1 VLSAGQGGAP
11 EVCDFSRIQL
21 SKARHDTLWAD
32 QHVAWHYRLQVH
44 CRRGLGPITMCSSTG
59 RTCTGP
65 SQQRTKGKAV
75 LRGGE
80 DLVTVNLPRPKQVL
94 LHYGHRVLMLECLQG
109 MLATLG
115 RCHQQGGHTL
125 KSVLVLVIAAA
136 WMSCLASE
144 ERRVRGERRQGW
156 WNWREKYR
164 ACCAVRTNPGCIR

>member
-1 VLSAGQGGAP
+1 MAEPTRCTRHLQGQSKRLLINEPRKRASRQAGGWPGRQRLSHSSAGQGAAP

-59 RTCTGP
+59 RTSTGP

-75 LRGGE
+75 LRRGE

-94 LHYGHRVLMLECLQG
+94 LHYGHRVLMLSACKACQRPWG
-109 MLATLG
+109 GAT
-115 RCHQQGGHTL
+115 
-125 KSVLVLVIAAA
+125 S
-136 WMSCLASE
+136 
-144 ERRVRGERRQGW
+144 
-156 WNWREKYR
+156 RE
-164 ACCAVRTNPGCIR
+164 ATP